1 MSAAV
6 VVCAAFVVTA
16 AAAYFAC
23 AMCWSVFAAP
33 PLPAP
38 CMHRNNRL
46 IVAVSPG
53 VTLYAAPMKIENA
66 YYLLTVST
74 AAPPTMSVTAAPVV
88 ADPLSLIVSCE
99 GGAVALEVQRI
110 YVGRS
115 GCQTVCV

>member
-1 MSAAV
+1 
-6 VVCAAFVVTA
+6 
-16 AAAYFAC
+16 
-23 AMCWSVFAAP
+23 
-33 PLPAP
+33 
-38 CMHRNNRL
+38 MHRNNRL